1 MFCLALDGDE
11 LSVPVMR
18 RVLGDTLRGLGV
30 EEDSVYDVLL
40 AATEACTSVLGNGR
54 PSAGRRGGA
63 GYVVVTRLSGTGCRV
78 EVTGPGRA
86 AYARRR
92 SLTVARGCMDDVTLR
107 RRPGRNTVVILR
119 KHISWSWD
127 APLRRVAA
135 ASSLS

>member
-1 MFCLALDGDE
+1 MFCLAFGDDE

-40 AATEACTSVLGNGR
+40 AATEACVV
-54 PSAGRRGGA
+54 AGGA
-63 GYVVVTRLSGTGCRV
+63 GYAVVTSLSGTRCRV
-78 EVTGPGRA
+78 EVTGSGRA
-86 AYARRR
+86 AYARRQ

-107 RRPGRNTVVILR
+107 RRPGRDTVVILR

-135 ASSLS
+135 ASRLS